1 MTTAKKYLAVF
12 ASLLYLVLVSA
23 TSQAHENK
31 EVAGLNVLFGAE
43 SWSGSTLTEELEW
56 LRWRFSV
63 ADEPFADIEEA
74 VAVLK
79 IDGQESSPFE
89 PMPAYNDVGMIQSRQ
104 IFTVAGEY
112 DAVLTF
118 KKKGDP
124 ELHTITFTFRV
135 NDRQELLFPD

>member
-1 MTTAKKYLAVF
+1 MTTAKKCLAVF

-23 TSQAHENK
+23 TSQAHESK
-31 EVAGLNVLFGAE
+31 EVAGLDVLFGAE
-43 SWSGSTLTEELEW
+43 SWSGSTLTQELEW
-56 LRWRFSV
+56 LRWSFSV

-79 IDGQESSPFE
+79 IDGKETAPFE
-89 PMPAYNDVGMIQSRQ
+89 PRPAYNNVGMIQSRQ

-124 ELHTITFTFRV
+124 EQHTITFTFRV
-135 NDRQELLFPD
+135 NDRQELLFPN